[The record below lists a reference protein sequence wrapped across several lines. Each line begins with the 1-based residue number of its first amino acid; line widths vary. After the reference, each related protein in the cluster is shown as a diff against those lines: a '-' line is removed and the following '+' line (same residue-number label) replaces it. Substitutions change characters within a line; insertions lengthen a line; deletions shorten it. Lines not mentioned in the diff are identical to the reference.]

1 MRTKIVEALAEIL
14 KEVKEN
20 NSIEEVSKALRD
32 SNKFDEQTLSAA
44 FNLVYE
50 KLFNK
55 QLLEG
60 RVIDRTKNFRI
71 LSDEELDVIGIDN
84 YNYLLKLQN
93 IGVLEELDFEKIIE
107 QLANLPQGRISE
119 DDINFIVL
127 FSLVDLHNDIQPGS
141 RIILISSDTI
151 N

>member
-14 KEVKEN
+14 KEIKQN
-20 NSIEEVSKALRD
+20 NKIEEVSRALLEK
-32 SNKFDEQTLSAA
+32 NKFDEQTLSAA
-44 FNLVYE
+44 FNLIYE
-50 KLFNK
+50 KLLNK
-55 QLLEG
+55 ELLEG
-60 RVIDRTKNFRI
+60 KIIDRTKNFRI
-71 LSDEELDVIGIDN
+71 LTAEELDIIGIDS

-93 IGVLEELDFEKIIE
+93 IGVLEDLDFEYIIE
-107 QLANLPQGRISE
+107 QLTSLPKGRISE
-119 DDINFIVL
+119 DDINFVVL